1 MLQESSERTTEN
13 DNLTTI
19 RNLNEADLDALYG
32 SARIPVQELMTN
44 TEGEG
49 DVSLVVKNE
58 DERNNNAHLEN
69 MAAVIPMNV
78 DGWLFTTMLKRVF

>member
-1 MLQESSERTTEN
+1 
-13 DNLTTI
+13 
-19 RNLNEADLDALYG
+19 
-32 SARIPVQELMTN
+32 MTN

-78 DGWLFTTMLKRVF
+78 DGWLKYYLFTTMLKRVFRMIFSFTNKI